1 MNQKVCIKV
10 GQLNIL
16 LWEFDSLFFNDG
28 INSTGIMGDIQYLE
42 EASWDIA
49 DNLKKRGL
57 KSIIGEEA
65 VACCLCLK

>member
-28 INSTGIMGDIQYLE
+28 INSTGIMGDVQYLE

-49 DNLKKRGL
+49 DKSKKAWP
-57 KSIIGEEA
+57 KINHW
-65 VACCLCLK
+65 

>member
-1 MNQKVCIKV
+1 MT
-10 GQLNIL
+10 
-16 LWEFDSLFFNDG
+16 LFFNDG
-28 INSTGIMGDIQYLE
+28 INSTGIMGYLE